1 MFRVMLRGL
10 VEVVVDIPTG
20 KLDGAFTYD
29 AGESVELGARVRVP
43 LGNRV
48 VDGWVVGPV
57 AAGDVASDAVK
68 PIAEVDPEAA
78 TLDPASIELAA
89 WIRRRYVCTFR
100 EALLAAAPRATN
112 PTAHGRYV
120 FVGVPD
126 REDRLASTLAPAM
139 GSSPF
144 TLVTAARA
152 LKRQRFKIALPA
164 LRRELDRLIGLGI
177 VQRREAARRTS
188 MRAPSAP
195 MRVVIEDATRAKG
208 PGQRRLAEAL
218 LAAGGALPAADAR
231 RQAAID
237 GETLKRA
244 ERAGLIRIEAAKER
258 ETSIAATVPAGFAS
272 TSGQLDAIERIDA
285 AARAGSTVALLH
297 GVTGSGKTHV
307 YSQLV
312 DRVRARGGRSIVL
325 VPEISLTPQTAA
337 RFTSAF
343 GDRVGVLHSGLSP
356 AERSRVWQA
365 AASGA
370 LDVVVGARSAVFAPL
385 PDVRLIVV
393 DEEQEPSYK
402 QDVAPRYD
410 AQAVARERMR
420 SAGGTVVFGSATP
433 SLEIYNEAREGSV
446 LHVRLAERATSAPMP
461 PVEIVDMTAERG
473 ERARRPL
480 GPTLVAAVDAALR
493 RGEKALLFV
502 NRRGYAG
509 LLLCRACGFAPR
521 CRRCA
526 ISLVVHSPDGSLRCH
541 VCGAAFRIPTECPK
555 CHAHE
560 LRPFG
565 YGTQRVEEEVRAL
578 FPSARVV
585 RMDADTTG
593 GRGAH
598 GRLLHSFSDDG
609 DVLIGTQMIAKG
621 LDFPTVT
628 VVGVISADVDLH
640 RPDFRAAER
649 TFGLLTQVAGRAGR
663 VAPGSNVIVQTYS
676 PEHYA
681 VTSAARH
688 DYEGF
693 ANREL
698 ALRREL
704 GYPPFGRLA
713 YVGVAAIDASVAE
726 LAAAQL
732 ADALRA
738 RFPAVQ
744 VLGPA
749 PDPLPKARGEY
760 RLRIALKSRSEEDL
774 LDAAHA
780 AHAARPPGDARITIT
795 VDPR

>member
-1 MFRVMLRGL
+1 M
-10 VEVVVDIPTG
+10 
-20 KLDGAFTYD
+20 A
-29 AGESVELGARVRVP
+29 
-43 LGNRV
+43 
-48 VDGWVVGPV
+48 
-57 AAGDVASDAVK
+57 
-68 PIAEVDPEAA
+68 
-78 TLDPASIELAA
+78 
-89 WIRRRYVCTFR
+89 
-100 EALLAAAPRATN
+100 
-112 PTAHGRYV
+112 
-120 FVGVPD
+120 
-126 REDRLASTLAPAM
+126 
-139 GSSPF
+139 
-144 TLVTAARA
+144 
-152 LKRQRFKIALPA
+152 
-164 LRRELDRLIGLGI
+164 
-177 VQRREAARRTS
+177 
-188 MRAPSAP
+188 
-195 MRVVIEDATRAKG
+195 
-208 PGQRRLAEAL
+208 
-218 LAAGGALPAADAR
+218 
-231 RQAAID
+231 
-237 GETLKRA
+237 
-244 ERAGLIRIEAAKER
+244 
-258 ETSIAATVPAGFAS
+258 
-272 TSGQLDAIERIDA
+272 AIERIDS
-285 AARAGSTVALLH
+285 AARAGTTVALLH
-297 GVTGSGKTHV
+297 GVTGSGKTHI
-307 YSQLV
+307 YAQLV
-312 DRVRARGGRSIVL
+312 DRARARGGRSIVL

-337 RFTSAF
+337 RFANAF

-356 AERSRVWQA
+356 AERGRVWQA
-365 AASGA
+365 AAGGA

-420 SAGGTVVFGSATP
+420 LVGGTVVFGSATP
-433 SLEIYNEAREGSV
+433 SLEIYNEAREGAV
-446 LHVRLAERATSAPMP
+446 LHVRLAERATSAPLP

-526 ISLVVHSPDGSLRCH
+526 ISLVVHSADGSLRCH
-541 VCGAAFRIPTECPK
+541 VCGAAYRIPVECPK

-593 GRGAH
+593 ARGSH
-598 GRLLHSFSDDG
+598 GKLLHSFSDDG

-663 VAPGSNVIVQTYS
+663 MSPGSSVIVQTYS
-676 PEHYA
+676 PDHYA

-688 DYEGF
+688 DYDGF
-693 ANREL
+693 ATKEL

-713 YVGVAAIDASVAE
+713 YVGVAAIDA
-726 LAAAQL
+726 AAAERAAAHL
-732 ADALRA
+732 AEVLRTTY
-738 RFPAVQ
+738 PAVQ

-760 RLRIALKSRSEEDL
+760 RLRIALKSRNEGEL

-780 AHAARPPGDARITIT
+780 AQAARPPGDVRITIT

>member
-1 MFRVMLRGL
+1 
-10 VEVVVDIPTG
+10 
-20 KLDGAFTYD
+20 
-29 AGESVELGARVRVP
+29 
-43 LGNRV
+43 V
-48 VDGWVVGPV
+48 VDGWVVGPIT
-57 AAGDVASDAVK
+57 AGEVASDAVK
-68 PIAEVDPEAA
+68 PIASVDPEAQ
-78 TLDPASIELAA
+78 TLDPASIALAA
-89 WIRRRYVCTFR
+89 WLRRRYVCTFR
-100 EALLAAAPRATN
+100 EALLAAAPRTTN
-112 PTAHGRYV
+112 PTAHGRYI
-120 FVGVPD
+120 FVGAPVP
-126 REDRLASTLAPAM
+126 EDLLATTLADAI
-139 GSSPF
+139 GTSPF

-152 LKRQRFKIALPA
+152 LKRLRLKIVLPA
-164 LRRELDRLIGLGI
+164 LRRELDRLLGVGI
-177 VQRREAARRTS
+177 VQRRDAPRRART
-188 MRAPSAP
+188 RATREL
-195 MRVVIEDATRAKG
+195 MQVVIEDASRAKG
-208 PGQRRLAEAL
+208 PGQRRLAVAL
-218 LAAGGALPAADAR
+218 LAAGGALPATEAR
-231 RQAAID
+231 RQAEID
-237 GETLKRA
+237 HETLSRA
-244 ERAGLIRIEAAKER
+244 ERAGLVRLEPAKER
-258 ETSIAATVPAGFAS
+258 DAAIAATVPAGFAS
-272 TSGQLDAIERIDA
+272 TQGQLEAIERIDG
-285 AARAGSTVALLH
+285 AARAGAAVALLH
-297 GVTGSGKTHV
+297 GVTGSGKTHI
-307 YSQLV
+307 YAQLV
-312 DRVRARGGRSIVL
+312 ERTRARGGRSIVL

-337 RFTSAF
+337 RFASAF

-356 AERSRVWQA
+356 ADRSRVWQA

-420 SAGGTVVFGSATP
+420 SVAGTVVFGSATP

-446 LHVRLAERATSAPMP
+446 MHVRLAERATSAPLP

-480 GPTLVAAVDAALR
+480 GPTLVAAVADALR

-526 ISLVVHSPDGSLRCH
+526 ISLVMHSADGSLRCH
-541 VCGAAFRIPTECPK
+541 VCGAAYRIPVECPK

-593 GRGAH
+593 GRGSH
-598 GRLLHSFSDDG
+598 GRLLHSFGDDG
-609 DVLIGTQMIAKG
+609 DILIGTQMIAKG

-649 TFGLLTQVAGRAGR
+649 TFSLLTQVAGRAGR
-663 VAPGSNVIVQTYS
+663 VSPGSNVIVQTYS

-693 ANREL
+693 ASKEL

-713 YVGVAAIDASVAE
+713 YVGVAAIDAGVAE
-726 LAAAQL
+726 RAAAKL
-732 ADALRA
+732 ADELRA
-738 RFPAVQ
+738 AFPAVQ

-760 RLRIALKSRSEEDL
+760 RLRIALKSRSEDAL
-774 LDAAHA
+774 LDAAHSS
-780 AHAARPPGDARITIT
+780 HAARPAGDVRVTIT

>member
-1 MFRVMLRGL
+1 MLRGL
-10 VEVVVDIPTG
+10 VEVVVDVPAG
-20 KLDGAFTYD
+20 RFDGAFTYD
-29 AGESVELGARVRVP
+29 AGEGVELGARVQVP
-43 LGNRV
+43 LGNRL
-48 VDGWVVGPV
+48 VDGWVVGPIDAGVV
-57 AAGDVASDAVK
+57 ANDAVK
-68 PIAEVDPEAA
+68 PIAGKDPDAA
-78 TLDPASIELAA
+78 ALEPSAIGLAA
-89 WIRRRYVCTFR
+89 WLRRRYVCTFR
-100 EALLAAAPRATN
+100 EALLTAAPRSAN
-112 PTAHGRYV
+112 PTAHGRYG
-120 FVGVPD
+120 FVGAPD
-126 REDRLASTLAPAM
+126 HEDRLATILSRAVNT
-139 GSSPF
+139 SPF

-152 LKRQRFKIALPA
+152 LKRQRMKVALPA
-164 LRRELDRLIGLGI
+164 LRRELDRLLGAGV
-177 VQRREAARRTS
+177 VQRREAARRTIA
-188 MRAPSAP
+188 RVPPAAVL
-195 MRVVIEDATRAKG
+195 VVIEDAARAKG
-208 PGQRRLAEAL
+208 PAQHRLAGAL
-218 LAAGGALPAADAR
+218 LAAGGALPAIEAR
-231 RQAAID
+231 RQGAID
-237 GETLKRA
+237 NETLKRA
-244 ERAGLIRIEAAKER
+244 QRAGLVRFEAAKVR
-258 ETSIAATVPAGFAS
+258 EATIAAAVPAGFAS
-272 TSGQLDAIERIDA
+272 TSGQLVAIERIDS
-285 AARAGSTVALLH
+285 AARAGATVALLH
-297 GVTGSGKTHV
+297 GVTGSGKTHI
-307 YSQLV
+307 YAQLV
-312 DRVRARGGRSIVL
+312 DRSRARGGRSIVL

-337 RFTSAF
+337 RFANAF

-356 AERSRVWQA
+356 AERGRVWQA
-365 AASGA
+365 AAGGA

-420 SAGGTVVFGSATP
+420 SVGGTVVFGSATP
-433 SLEIYNEAREGSV
+433 SLEIYNEAREGAI
-446 LHVRLAERATSAPMP
+446 LHVRLAERATNAPLP

-526 ISLVVHSPDGSLRCH
+526 ISLVVHSADGSLRCH
-541 VCGAAFRIPTECPK
+541 VCGAAFRMPVECPK

-593 GRGAH
+593 GRGSH
-598 GRLLHSFSDDG
+598 GRLLHAFSDDG

-663 VAPGSNVIVQTYS
+663 MSPGSNVIVQTYS
-676 PEHYA
+676 PDHYA

-693 ANREL
+693 AAKEL

-713 YVGVAAIDASVAE
+713 YVGVAAIDG
-726 LAAAQL
+726 AAAERAAAHL
-732 ADALRA
+732 AESLRA
-738 RFPAVQ
+738 QYQAVQ

-760 RLRIALKSRSEEDL
+760 RLRIALKSRSEEEL

-780 AHAARPPGDARITIT
+780 AYAVRPPGDVRVTIT